1 MCEYPQQNPWP
12 KRQRLCKWD
21 FQAVSAGSW
30 RYKHNICEIEHF
42 PSLPPPFWLLK
53 RDARVYSECETF
65 WTYNWRKG
73 MHLQRRGWHSRNSF
87 HGPSVC
93 GGLKFGP
100 FSQVPQPNRPK
111 VRKWRNWPDLMTI
124 QSLGRHGGL
133 SWPFG
138 APLNPSE
145 PAHQPLVD
153 ALY

>member
-30 RYKHNICEIEHF
+30 RYKHNICGIEKF
-42 PSLPPPFWLLK
+42 LSLPPPLSQKGCVCSL
-53 RDARVYSECETF
+53 RVKHF
-65 WTYNWRKG
+65 GHWRRSV
-73 MHLQRRGWHSRNSF
+73 HLQRGWNSS

-111 VRKWRNWPDLMTI
+111 VRKWRNWPDLMTV

-138 APLNPSE
+138 APLKPSE